1 MLASETEQNGLT
13 WEVNNF
19 VVGPPNKSYISKSTQ
34 HTKVNS
40 KSLLWAGKH
49 ILYPF
54 YPYSIFYPH
63 NGGLAGLQ
71 HSEKKQ

>member
-1 MLASETEQNGLT
+1 MLASETEQNGLAR
-13 WEVNNF
+13 EVNNS
-19 VVGPPNKSYISKSTQ
+19 VVGPPNKSYTFKSTQ

-63 NGGLAGLQ
+63 DGGLASLQ